1 MPSSDTSIIQSLFW
15 GMDVVDLIR
24 LCFVFA
30 ACTTFTFFSIPFL
43 NHRFVNYGPR
53 TSDRHNAKST
63 DPNPSDKPSSSSSSS
78 SPSHNAGFVSQVMD
92 ALATWQV
99 PHQYFTHYYVLSLL
113 SSAFWISQLL
123 TKGPAFQFVVSNMT
137 DEHLQ
142 NSMTIQQVLLC
153 TTLMLIQGGR
163 RLYESFALAKPSSSQ
178 MWVVHWL
185 LGLCFYAG
193 ITTAVWVEGSGSVLS
208 TTLTIQDLR
217 ISQVPSLRTLLCL
230 PIFLMASGIQH
241 DCHHYLSSL
250 KEYTVPKH
258 PLFQWVVCPHY
269 TAECAIYLSLALL
282 AAPGGEIINKS
293 VLCGLLFVV
302 VNLSSTAYNTEKWYK
317 AKFGEDTV
325 HGKWKML
332 PGIF

>member
-1 MPSSDTSIIQSLFW
+1 MRAL
-15 GMDVVDLIR
+15 R
-24 LCFVFA
+24 LRN
-30 ACTTFTFFSIPFL
+30 L
-43 NHRFVNYGPR
+43 
-53 TSDRHNAKST
+53 RH
-63 DPNPSDKPSSSSSSS
+63 
-78 SPSHNAGFVSQVMD
+78 
-92 ALATWQV
+92 LR
-99 PHQYFTHYYVLSLL
+99 
-113 SSAFWISQLL
+113 
-123 TKGPAFQFVVSNMT
+123 
-137 DEHLQ
+137 
-142 NSMTIQQVLLC
+142 C
-153 TTLMLIQGGR
+153 
-163 RLYESFALAKPSSSQ
+163 
-178 MWVVHWL
+178 
-185 LGLCFYAG
+185 GLCIGYWVYAF
-193 ITTAVWVEGSGSVLS
+193 TLGSLQLFGWKGRVSIYSRLIGDDIPNRYTVGSVLS